1 MLEVFSFSFNAVVP
15 ILLLAVA
22 GYIIK
27 QTGMFD
33 DAFFK
38 KCNTMVFKVFLPILI
53 FKNIYD
59 IDSVGDINFAV
70 MLYCVVAILILCVIG
85 NLTASA
91 FAQNRGQKGVI
102 NQSSFRSNYAII
114 GIPLAESLGG
124 TAAVAFAGV
133 LSAVCIPLFNFLA
146 VIILSRYSKQDY
158 EPPVK
163 DILKSAG
170 KNPLIRGVGLGIAV
184 LIIRSFIPVNEA
196 GELLFSVREDLPF
209 IYSTVSNLAKVAS
222 PLALVVLG
230 ARFEFKSVKSL
241 AKPIIVSVILRLL
254 VAPVL
259 GIGCAVALSSM
270 GILNFTVTEYPALI
284 SLFGTPIAVSSAVMV
299 GEIGGDEQL
308 AGQIV
313 VWTSLVS
320 VFSIFAT
327 VFLMKSV
334 ALI

>member
-1 MLEVFSFSFNAVVP
+1 MFEVFSFSFNAVVP

-22 GYIIK
+22 GYIIR
-27 QTGMFD
+27 QTGLFD
-33 DAFFK
+33 DGFFK

-59 IDSVGDINFAV
+59 INSVGDINFAV
-70 MLYCVVAILILCVIG
+70 MLYCVVAILVLCLIG
-85 NLTASA
+85 NLAGGL
-91 FAQNRGQKGVI
+91 FAKHRGQKGVI

-124 TAAVAFAGV
+124 ASAVAFAGV

-146 VIILSRYSKQDY
+146 VVILSRYSKNDY

-170 KNPLIRGVGLGIAV
+170 KNPLIRAVALGIAV
-184 LIIRSFIPVNEA
+184 LLIRSLIPLNEV
-196 GELLFSVREDLPF
+196 GELVFSVKDDLPF
-209 IYSTVSNLAKVAS
+209 IYTTVSNLAKVAS

-241 AKPIIVSVILRLL
+241 VKPITVSVILRLI
-254 VAPVL
+254 VAPVI
-259 GIGCAVALSSM
+259 GIGSAVALSFM
-270 GILNFTVTEYPALI
+270 GVMSFTSTEYPALI
-284 SLFGTPIAVSSAVMV
+284 SLFGTPVAVSSAVMV

-320 VFSIFAT
+320 VFSIFAI
-327 VFLMKSV
+327 VFLMRSV

>member
-1 MLEVFSFSFNAVVP
+1 MFEVFSFSFNAVAP

-27 QTGMFD
+27 QTGLFD
-33 DAFFK
+33 DDFFK
-38 KCNTMVFKVFLPILI
+38 KCNTIVFKVFLPILI

-59 IDSVGDINFAV
+59 IESVGDINFAV
-70 MLYCVVAILILCVIG
+70 MLYCVVAILILCVLG
-85 NLTASA
+85 NLVAGV
-91 FAQNRGQKGVI
+91 FAQHRGQKGVI

-124 TAAVAFAGV
+124 AAAVAFAGV

-146 VIILSRYSKQDY
+146 VIILSRYSKKDY

-163 DILKSAG
+163 DIIRSAG

-184 LIIRSFIPVNEA
+184 LLVRGLIPTNEA
-196 GELLFSVREDLPF
+196 GELLFSVKEDLPF
-209 IYSTVSNLAKVAS
+209 IYTTISNLAKVAS

-241 AKPIIVSVILRLL
+241 AKPIIVSVILRLA
-254 VAPVL
+254 VAPLV
-259 GIGCAVALSSM
+259 GIGSAIALSSL
-270 GILNFTVTEYPALI
+270 GVLSFTATEYPALI

>member
-1 MLEVFSFSFNAVVP
+1 MFEVFSFSFNAVAP
-15 ILLLAVA
+15 ILLLAVT

-27 QTGMFD
+27 QAGLFD
-33 DAFFK
+33 DGFFK
-38 KCNTMVFKVFLPILI
+38 KCNTLVFKVFLPILI

-70 MLYCVVAILILCVIG
+70 MLYCVVAIVVLCVIG
-85 NLTASA
+85 NLVAGI

-124 TAAVAFAGV
+124 APAVAFAGV
-133 LSAVCIPLFNFLA
+133 LSAVCIPIFNFMA
-146 VIILSRYSKQDY
+146 VIILSRYSKSDY

-163 DILKSAG
+163 DIIKSVG
-170 KNPLIRGVGLGIAV
+170 KNPLIRAVALGIAV
-184 LIIRSFIPVNEA
+184 LLVRSLIPTNEA
-196 GELLFSVREDLPF
+196 GELLFSVKDDLSF
-209 IYSTVSNLAKVAS
+209 IYATISNLSKVAS

-230 ARFEFKSVKSL
+230 ARFEFKSVRSL
-241 AKPIIVSVILRLL
+241 AKPIIVSTILRLV
-254 VAPVL
+254 VAPL
-259 GIGCAVALSSM
+259 IGIGSAVILNYM
-270 GILNFTVTEYPALI
+270 GIISFTTTEYPALI

-320 VFSIFAT
+320 VFSIFAI
-327 VFLMKSV
+327 VFLMRSM

>member
-1 MLEVFSFSFNAVVP
+1 MLEVFSFSFNAVSP

-27 QTGMFD
+27 QTGLFD
-33 DAFFK
+33 DSFFK
-38 KCNTMVFKVFLPILI
+38 KCNTLVFKVFLPILI

-59 IDSVGDINFAV
+59 IESVGDINFPVIA
-70 MLYCVVAILILCVIG
+70 YCVVAIVLLCVIG
-85 NLTASA
+85 NLVAGV

-124 TAAVAFAGV
+124 APAVAFAGV
-133 LSAVCIPLFNFLA
+133 LSAVCIPLFNFMA
-146 VIILSRYSKQDY
+146 VIILSRYSQSDY

-170 KNPLIRGVGLGIAV
+170 KNPLIRGVAIGILVLLIRGL
-184 LIIRSFIPVNEA
+184 IPVNEA
-196 GELLFSVREDLPF
+196 GELLFSVERDLPF
-209 IYSTVSNLAKVAS
+209 IYTTVSNLAKVAS

-230 ARFEFKSVKSL
+230 ARFEFKSVRSL
-241 AKPIIVSVILRLL
+241 AKPIVAGVVLRLI
-254 VAPVL
+254 VAPVI
-259 GIGCAVALSSM
+259 GIGSAVLLS
-270 GILNFTVTEYPALI
+270 FTGLMSFTSVEYPALI

>member
-1 MLEVFSFSFNAVVP
+1 MFEVFSFSFNAVSP
-15 ILLLAVA
+15 IILLAVA

-27 QTGMFD
+27 QTGLFD
-33 DAFFK
+33 DDFFK
-38 KCNTMVFKVFLPILI
+38 KCNSLVFKVFLPILI

-59 IDSVGDINFAV
+59 INSVGDINFAV
-70 MLYCVVAILILCVIG
+70 MLYCVVAILILCFIG
-85 NLTASA
+85 NITGGI
-91 FAQNRGQKGVI
+91 FAQHRGQKGVI

-146 VIILSRYSKQDY
+146 VIILSRYSKKDY
-158 EPPVK
+158 EPPIK

-170 KNPLIRGVGLGIAV
+170 KNPLIRGVAIGIAV
-184 LIIRSFIPVNEA
+184 LIVRSFVPTNEA
-196 GELLFSVREDLPF
+196 GELLFSVKEDLPF
-209 IYSTVSNLAKVAS
+209 IYTTISNLAKVAS

-241 AKPIIVSVILRLL
+241 AKPILVGVILRLG
-254 VAPVL
+254 VAPAI
-259 GIGCAVALSSM
+259 GIGGAVLLSYFGVM
-270 GILNFTVTEYPALI
+270 NFTATEYPALI

-308 AGQIV
+308 ANQIV

-334 ALI
+334 GLI

>member
-1 MLEVFSFSFNAVVP
+1 MLEVFSFSFNAVAP

-27 QTGMFD
+27 QTGLFD
-33 DAFFK
+33 DGFFK
-38 KCNTMVFKVFLPILI
+38 KCNTLVFKVFLPILI

-85 NLTASA
+85 NLVAGA

-124 TAAVAFAGV
+124 GAAVAFAGV

-146 VIILSRYSKQDY
+146 VIILSRYSQSDY

-170 KNPLIRGVGLGIAV
+170 KNPLIRGVAIGIAV
-184 LIIRSFIPVNEA
+184 LIVRSFIPVNEM
-196 GELLFSVREDLPF
+196 GELVFSVERDLPF
-209 IYSTVSNLAKVAS
+209 IYTTISNLAKVAS

-230 ARFEFKSVKSL
+230 ARFEFKSVRSL
-241 AKPIIVSVILRLL
+241 AKPIVAGVVLRLI

-259 GIGCAVALSSM
+259 GIGSAIALSSV
-270 GILNFTVTEYPALI
+270 GIMSFTSVEYPALI